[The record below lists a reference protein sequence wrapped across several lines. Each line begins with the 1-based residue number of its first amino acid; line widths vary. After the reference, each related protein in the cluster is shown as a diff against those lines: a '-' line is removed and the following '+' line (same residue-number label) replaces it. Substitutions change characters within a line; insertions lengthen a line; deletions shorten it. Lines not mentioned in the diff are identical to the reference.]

1 MRESEHILGT
11 PIVFERPKKKK
22 KKKGRKS
29 KSLRDV
35 HAIERH
41 LSKAM
46 HRTARAADE
55 GMATYRKASKKSARK
70 SKDGAIVS
78 FLPNVVEGGTAVIQK
93 MAVIPLDLVRAGYT
107 KQGRRLVHRSIRS
120 AARST
125 DKLLRP

>member
-22 KKKGRKS
+22 KKGRKS

-35 HAIERH
+35 HAMERH

-55 GMATYRKASKKSARK
+55 GMATYRKASKV
-70 SKDGAIVS
+70 GAE
-78 FLPNVVEGGTAVIQK
+78 VEGWDDC
-93 MAVIPLDLVRAGYT
+93 LFFT
-107 KQGRRLVHRSIRS
+107 KCGGRGNGRYPKNGRHS
-120 AARST
+120 A
-125 DKLLRP
+125 